1 MKNLIFL
8 PLLLFCCLLANG
20 QNYLQQA
27 NACFDK
33 GDYEN
38 AKKNYTLF
46 KEFDGS
52 KDVSAQIQMSDKC
65 LRTMNLADDYFKDR
79 EYAKAR
85 DHYKTVLDMNPKDLN
100 AKKQYDLCVA
110 QLNRSVPNTP
120 ASQVSPA
127 NTQHYSSE
135 PEMVFVQDGTFTI
148 GYTPE
153 EGADCYDNEKPA
165 HQVTLSSFYIGKYEV
180 TQAQWK
186 AVMGNNPSHFKGD
199 NLPVEQVSW
208 KDVQEFIRKLNAQT
222 GKQYR
227 LPTEAEWEYA
237 ARGGNKSQGYKYSGS
252 NTTSNV
258 AWYYENAGYNVLD
271 DKTWN
276 LSNLNSNNNRMHPVG
291 TKSPNELG
299 IYDMSG
305 NVWEWCQDW
314 YGTYPSSPRR
324 APVGFLSGSY
334 RVFRGGGWDGDARG
348 CSVSYRS
355 SGKPDLCNNDLGFRI
370 ACSSK

>member
-1 MKNLIFL
+1 MKNLVFWVL
-8 PLLLFCCLLANG
+8 FLFCCWQANG
-20 QNYLQQA
+20 QDYLQQA

-33 GDYEN
+33 GDYEC

-85 DHYKTVLDMNPKDLN
+85 DHYKTVLDTNPKDLN
-100 AKKQYDLCVA
+100 AKKQYDLCMA
-110 QLNRSVPNTP
+110 QLGKEEAHPVPTNDF
-120 ASQVSPA
+120 AID
-127 NTQHYSSE
+127 
-135 PEMVFVQDGTFTI
+135 MVFVQGGTFMMGCTSKQDNNKLNSLASLMVSQI
-148 GYTPE
+148 VPNN
-153 EGADCYDNEKPA
+153 DCVNNEQPA
-165 HQVTLSSFYIGKYEV
+165 HQVTVSNYYIGKYEV

-186 AVMGNNPSHFKGD
+186 AIMGNNPSHFNGD

-208 KDVQEFIRKLNAQT
+208 DDVQEFIRKLNIQT

-237 ARGGNKSQGYKYSGS
+237 CRGGLQSGHYKYSGS
-252 NTTSNV
+252 NTAGNV
-258 AWYYENAGYNVLD
+258 ACYND
-271 DKTWN
+271 
-276 LSNLNSNNNRMHPVG
+276 NSGNGTHPVG
-291 TKSPNELG
+291 SKQANELG

-314 YGTYPSSPRR
+314 YGNYSSNAQTNPQGPSS
-324 APVGFLSGSY
+324 GSS
-334 RVFRGGGWDGDARG
+334 RVDRGGGWDDIARY
-348 CSVSYRS
+348 CRVSYRYYNT
-355 SGKPDLCNNDLGFRI
+355 PDIRHIDLGFRI
-370 ACSSK
+370 ACSSN